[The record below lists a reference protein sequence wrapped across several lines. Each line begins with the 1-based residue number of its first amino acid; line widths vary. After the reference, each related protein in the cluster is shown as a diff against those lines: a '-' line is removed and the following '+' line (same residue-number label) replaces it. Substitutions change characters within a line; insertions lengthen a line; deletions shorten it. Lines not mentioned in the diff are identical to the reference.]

1 MQYENALIVLIVIAT
16 LLFVLGVAFLAS
28 YYLDKSVD

>member
-1 MQYENALIVLIVIAT
+1 MLYENALIVLIVIAT
-16 LLFVLGVAFLAS
+16 LLIVLGVAFLAS